1 MSYYHPSSS
10 YLEPM
15 PYTPMSGYGPS
26 SVGGYGPSPVGGYG
40 YPGYNSGYSMPE
52 YGYGYDRSYD
62 DDYPYDDDYYGGSPY
77 YRQRRHS
84 YHVCILTTIDVPSG
98 LKNCNDD
105 RADIATIAATH
116 MVREC
121 STNTRPSEIGL
132 WVLWA
137 CLSHIYIGFEEPK
150 VVRSGLYPILRCV
163 YHYSL
168 YTLMALAV
176 AGRLA
181 GAAQILGSTAIS
193 DDCIVHICHLV
204 TYLCHYTT

>member
-1 MSYYHPSSS
+1 MVRHRWVDTVPHQWVDTVTLGTIRDTRCPSTGMGTTAATT
-10 YLEPM
+10 LTTRTTM
-15 PYTPMSGYGPS
+15 TTM
-26 SVGGYGPSPVGGYG
+26 VAVRTTAR
-40 YPGYNSGYSMPE
+40 
-52 YGYGYDRSYD
+52 DA
-62 DDYPYDDDYYGGSPY
+62 
-77 YRQRRHS
+77 
-84 YHVCILTTIDVPSG
+84 ILTM
-98 LKNCNDD
+98 
-105 RADIATIAATH
+105 ADIATIAATH